1 MIKHISNIASDPNQ
15 EILKILAEWASQ
27 MAIKELLKKVYD
39 DKMKQK
45 IDDYLKHHNISK
57 DQIAVSLKENPGLYT
72 VLHDKNA
79 YEKYV
84 RLDEGHGLVI
94 LDPSAGELVK
104 MYARDDS
111 FYEVKLMKDA
121 ITRYFGNNDV
131 GIVQVIE
138 NASKKRS
145 KNIDPTK
152 WSNRLEREGERY
164 KGQINDIKHKLN
176 SMWECKVKVI
186 EFEYW
191 LQIAI
196 TDCSIFPNN
205 TTDLCTEIVEQTGLE
220 GFHFE
225 NSLSSENLLNHAMI
239 VYEMCSH
246 AADQITRLSV
256 KSNTSIDSPYEYI
269 GIFLSKILSQLPNW
283 FFIVGRTIKSDNL
296 VNGDDIVSKSWR
308 GQTMDKL

>member
-1 MIKHISNIASDPNQ
+1 LIKHISNIASDPNQ

-152 WSNRLEREGERY
+152 
-164 KGQINDIKHKLN
+164 
-176 SMWECKVKVI
+176 MV
-186 EFEYW
+186 
-191 LQIAI
+191 
-196 TDCSIFPNN
+196 
-205 TTDLCTEIVEQTGLE
+205 
-220 GFHFE
+220 
-225 NSLSSENLLNHAMI
+225 
-239 VYEMCSH
+239 
-246 AADQITRLSV
+246 
-256 KSNTSIDSPYEYI
+256 
-269 GIFLSKILSQLPNW
+269 
-283 FFIVGRTIKSDNL
+283 
-296 VNGDDIVSKSWR
+296 
-308 GQTMDKL
+308 